1 MEFNISTD
9 IFEDLTY
16 LLYNKTFDVKIKV
29 GKENDIKEF
38 SAHSTI
44 LSTRSIHF
52 QNALSNQTKE
62 SGCFIL
68 EKPNISPSIFNIL
81 LKYIYSGKLTVKKNV
96 KCLYVIIAAYDLQL
110 QNVVEHLENYF
121 KENDSAWKLPK
132 DFFIISEQRQLKQL
146 EEQVLKLACTDPII
160 IFNCKDFPQLNEGFL
175 IRLLK
180 RNDLELNEINIFY
193 YLVKWGIVNTG
204 LTLNKKSFSPILI
217 FDKDRSI
224 LDFVIDTR
232 KWTPIDFM
240 NLEKTI
246 RNCIPHIRFYQMSL
260 GDYTE
265 VKNEFKDILPNGL
278 DDEIMQHFKDSNP
291 LMRIPSNDNILP
303 PRESA
308 CPFDSNIIN
317 AKDVALIATWIN
329 GGKGKKHVF
338 QFKNIHFKFE
348 CVYRS
353 SIDGFDKYDNLYKYK
368 RVVIVIKVRN
378 SGEIIGVYNP
388 FGWDIS
394 YSEYILFKLF
404 RDFLSRYFIFSLTNR
419 VNPIISYHKE
429 GAMSKISNERHILF
443 GTSDLSINGIYCTSE
458 QHSFKK
464 KIIDKVRFE
473 IDELEVFHITNK
485 NIVITLSSNIPFLII
500 IFILYWLWI
509 LIIFIILNKK

>member
-1 MEFNISTD
+1 MNKLRKAHVDRRKLIRCMRIVSQNFWLNIESWHNKF
-9 IFEDLTY
+9 ISEDNVNRIKN
-16 LLYNKTFDVKIKV
+16 LLRIMVHIYGFK
-29 GKENDIKEF
+29 
-38 SAHSTI
+38 
-44 LSTRSIHF
+44 L
-52 QNALSNQTKE
+52 ALMVYDE
-62 SGCFIL
+62 EYFPFGRVR
-68 EKPNISPSIFNIL
+68 
-81 LKYIYSGKLTVKKNV
+81 YIYSGKLTVKKNV

-146 EEQVLKLACTDPII
+146 EEQ
-160 IFNCKDFPQLNEGFL
+160 
-175 IRLLK
+175 
-180 RNDLELNEINIFY
+180 
-193 YLVKWGIVNTG
+193 
-204 LTLNKKSFSPILI
+204 
-217 FDKDRSI
+217 
-224 LDFVIDTR
+224 
-232 KWTPIDFM
+232 WTPIDFM

-473 IDELEVFHITNK
+473 IDELE
-485 NIVITLSSNIPFLII
+485 
-500 IFILYWLWI
+500 
-509 LIIFIILNKK
+509 

>member
-9 IFEDLTY
+9 IFEDLT
-16 LLYNKTFDVKIKV
+16 
-29 GKENDIKEF
+29 
-38 SAHSTI
+38 
-44 LSTRSIHF
+44 
-52 QNALSNQTKE
+52 
-62 SGCFIL
+62 
-68 EKPNISPSIFNIL
+68 
-81 LKYIYSGKLTVKKNV
+81 YIYSGKLTVKKNV

-180 RNDLELNEINIFY
+180 H
-193 YLVKWGIVNTG
+193 
-204 LTLNKKSFSPILI
+204 
-217 FDKDRSI
+217 RSI

-419 VNPIISYHKE
+419 VNPIISLRGWPE
-429 GAMSKISNERHILF
+429 M
-443 GTSDLSINGIYCTSE
+443 T
-458 QHSFKK
+458 
-464 KIIDKVRFE
+464 
-473 IDELEVFHITNK
+473 
-485 NIVITLSSNIPFLII
+485 
-500 IFILYWLWI
+500 
-509 LIIFIILNKK
+509 

>member
-29 GKENDIKEF
+29 GKENDIEEF

-68 EKPNISPSIFNIL
+68 KKPNISPSVFDIL

-146 EEQVLKLACTDPII
+146 EEQVLKLACKDPRI
-160 IFNCKDFPQLNEGFL
+160 IFKCKGFLQLNEGFL

-193 YLVKWGIVNTG
+193 YLIKWGIAKTG
-204 LTLNKKSFSPILI
+204 LTLNKEKFSSL
-217 FDKDRSI
+217 I
-224 LDFVIDTR
+224 LDIDTR

-240 NLEKTI
+240 NLEKTL

-265 VKNEFKDILPNGL
+265 VKNKFKDILPNGL
-278 DDEIMQHFKDSNP
+278 DDEIMQHFKDFNP
-291 LMRIPSNDNILP
+291 LVRIPSNDNILP

-317 AKDVALIATWIN
+317 AKDVALISTWIDR
-329 GGKGKKHVF
+329 GKGKKFVF
-338 QFKNIHFKFE
+338 QFINIFLKFE

-404 RDFLSRYFIFSLTNR
+404 RDCLSRYFIFSLTNKA
-419 VNPIISYHKE
+419 NPILSYHKE
-429 GAMSKISNERHILF
+429 GALSKISNEGCILF

-485 NIVITLSSNIPFLII
+485 RISITLSKNIPFII
-500 IFILYWLWI
+500 SNIVFFCLLEIVL
-509 LIIFIILNKK
+509 FNLNWFTKE

>member
-16 LLYNKTFDVKIKV
+16 LLYNKTFDI
-29 GKENDIKEF
+29 NSF
-38 SAHSTI
+38 SKRFI
-44 LSTRSIHF
+44 
-52 QNALSNQTKE
+52 QSNKE

-180 RNDLELNEINIFY
+180 RNDLELNEINIFIIWSNGE
-193 YLVKWGIVNTG
+193 L
-204 LTLNKKSFSPILI
+204 
-217 FDKDRSI
+217 SI

-419 VNPIISYHKE
+419 VNPIISLRGWPE
-429 GAMSKISNERHILF
+429 M
-443 GTSDLSINGIYCTSE
+443 T
-458 QHSFKK
+458 
-464 KIIDKVRFE
+464 
-473 IDELEVFHITNK
+473 
-485 NIVITLSSNIPFLII
+485 
-500 IFILYWLWI
+500 
-509 LIIFIILNKK
+509 